1 MYAIV
6 CHPKSISQN
15 VEVKKKDGNFNR
27 QRSTKVTGLQDL
39 PYNLVPVLHSLKSSS
54 SDLQTPGLSSWG
66 SSGSCQWL
74 PRRSRR

>member
-6 CHPKSISQN
+6 CHPKRISQN
-15 VEVKKKDGNFNR
+15 VEVKKKDANVNR
-27 QRSTKVTGLQDL
+27 QRSTKATGLQDL
-39 PYNLVPVLHSLKSSS
+39 PYKLVPVLHSLNSSS

-66 SSGSCQWL
+66 SSGGCQWF